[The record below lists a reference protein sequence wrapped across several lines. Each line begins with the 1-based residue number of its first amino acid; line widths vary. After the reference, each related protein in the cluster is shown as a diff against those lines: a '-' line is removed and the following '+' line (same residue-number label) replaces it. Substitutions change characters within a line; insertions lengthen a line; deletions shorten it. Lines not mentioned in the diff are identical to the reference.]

1 MTEVS
6 FLKDL
11 NIINDKGNI
20 DVDDRYETH
29 EKGIYAVGDII
40 NKKVYQIAT
49 AVSDGCNAALNV
61 KMDIT
66 NEK

>member
-1 MTEVS
+1 MIYLININCVS
-6 FLKDL
+6 KLKL
-11 NIINDKGNI
+11 VSNTQSII
-20 DVDDRYETH
+20 
-29 EKGIYAVGDII
+29 
-40 NKKVYQIAT
+40 KKVYQIAT